1 MVMTER
7 LEISPMRCQSGPK
20 TFPRGLPQ
28 YLCDEKKIN
37 KQGKYI
43 NIYEENSLSM
53 WKSCLIMTKKQFWPS
68 SKRKLM
74 VIKGWVWMPALLI
87 WSTALHKRP
96 TTSQSFVRCHR
107 PILLPSDFLRMTL
120 GLPLRLKKGE
130 RGGSNSTQA
139 WKRREYS
146 TASLPLLRIRPFNVR
161 PPPSRISSTA
171 MSSFKKA
178 TKSSSLSKSDHQ
190 LVQPSD
196 HLQISSDDG
205 IVQYNHLNCHVN
217 LQKGHE
223 ILLLV

>member
-1 MVMTER
+1 MKKLSYNDQKTILAFQQKKADGHER
-7 LEISPMRCQSGPK
+7 V
-20 TFPRGLPQ
+20 
-28 YLCDEKKIN
+28 
-37 KQGKYI
+37 
-43 NIYEENSLSM
+43 SL
-53 WKSCLIMTKKQFWPS
+53 
-68 SKRKLM
+68 
-74 VIKGWVWMPALLI
+74 MPALLI

-120 GLPLRLKKGE
+120 GLHLRLKVVE

-161 PPPSRISSTA
+161 PPLSRISSTA
-171 MSSFKKA
+171 MSSLKKA

-196 HLQISSDDG
+196 HLQIEWSLSSDDG
-205 IVQYNHLNCHVN
+205 TVQYNHLNCHVN

>member
-1 MVMTER
+1 
-7 LEISPMRCQSGPK
+7 
-20 TFPRGLPQ
+20 
-28 YLCDEKKIN
+28 
-37 KQGKYI
+37 
-43 NIYEENSLSM
+43 
-53 WKSCLIMTKKQFWPS
+53 MTKKTILAFTQKKADGHERVS
-68 SKRKLM
+68 L
-74 VIKGWVWMPALLI
+74 MPALLI

-120 GLPLRLKKGE
+120 GLPLRLKMVE

-161 PPPSRISSTA
+161 PPLSRISSTA
-171 MSSFKKA
+171 MSSLKKA

-196 HLQISSDDG
+196 HLQIEWSLSSDDG
-205 IVQYNHLNCHVN
+205 TV
-217 LQKGHE
+217 
-223 ILLLV
+223 

>member
-1 MVMTER
+1 
-7 LEISPMRCQSGPK
+7 
-20 TFPRGLPQ
+20 
-28 YLCDEKKIN
+28 
-37 KQGKYI
+37 
-43 NIYEENSLSM
+43 
-53 WKSCLIMTKKQFWPS
+53 
-68 SKRKLM
+68 
-74 VIKGWVWMPALLI
+74 MPALLI

-107 PILLPSDFLRMTL
+107 PILLPSEFFRMTL

-130 RGGSNSTQA
+130 RGGSTLKGGERGGSTTTQA

-161 PPPSRISSTA
+161 PPLSRIISTA

-196 HLQISSDDG
+196 HLQIEWSLSSDDG
-205 IVQYNHLNCHVN
+205 KVQYNYLSYHVI

-223 ILLLV
+223 IFLLV